1 MITNS
6 VLPVVGIIPRKGSPP
21 LAKNVPHRLHRFA
34 WDPSWEGVKLRK
46 LLQTLIPELG
56 SKGAFAAITAGL
68 ARIDGVEAP
77 LAADAQ
83 IPANSLLLVDLRHG
97 IHGEGEARHPGLLE
111 RMRVVHDDRDVVVVA
126 KKSGVLVQPLED
138 EEEAEE
144 QGTPL
149 VELMKHYWKS
159 RGLPIVNPH
168 LVQRL
173 DRDTSGLLVL
183 AKTVDAA
190 RKLQEQLKPP
200 RQLKREYL
208 ALVAGVFKS
217 DSGTW
222 KTYLG
227 WGPTGLRQSMA
238 DATPEAA
245 EEKDLLFAET
255 HYKVVERLRNA
266 TLLELELE
274 TGRTHQIRIHCAES
288 GHPVL
293 GEEIYE
299 RLGESMLNRIGK
311 GKFSA
316 RSPWNPAKEAER
328 LIADG
333 QTKLVAPAKPPK
345 RLALHA
351 TRLTFNH
358 PTTGERMLFEDPLPT
373 ELKQYLGGLRIRE

>member
-1 MITNS
+1 M
-6 VLPVVGIIPRKGSPP
+6 
-21 LAKNVPHRLHRFA
+21 AKNVPHRLHRFV
-34 WDPSWEGVKLRK
+34 WDPSWEGVRLRK

-56 SKGAFAAITAGL
+56 SRGAFSAIEAGL
-68 ARIDGVEAP
+68 ARLENGEALESADAT
-77 LAADAQ
+77 LAADAV
-83 IPANSLLLVDLRHG
+83 LLVDLRHG
-97 IHGEGEARHPGLLE
+97 IHGEGQARHPGLLE

-138 EEEAEE
+138 EEEAEH

-149 VELMKHYWKS
+149 VELLKHYWKS
-159 RGLPIVNPH
+159 RGLPVINPH
-168 LVQRL
+168 LIQRL

-183 AKTVDAA
+183 GKTPEAA

-208 ALVAGVFKS
+208 AIVAGLFKN

-238 DATPEAA
+238 DANPEAA
-245 EEKDLLFAET
+245 EDPDLQYAET
-255 HYKVVERLRNA
+255 HYKVGERLRNA

-299 RLGESMLNRIGK
+299 RLGESMLTRLAK
-311 GKFSA
+311 GKFTA

-328 LIADG
+328 LVADG
-333 QTKLVAPAKPPK
+333 QLEIIAPAKPPK

-351 TRLTFNH
+351 CRLTFNH
-358 PTTGERMLFEDPLPT
+358 PTTGERMMFEDPLPT
-373 ELKQYLGGLRIRE
+373 ELKQYMGGLRVRT